1 LSLPINLLIFGG
13 DIFFIGLFRVGS
25 QNVLSSAIY
34 DMSTLAAGLYALPAT
49 VAAVGAVTIGLWERT
64 SRY

>member
-1 LSLPINLLIFGG
+1 MLLIFGG
-13 DIFFIGLFRVGS
+13 GIFFIGLFRVGS

-34 DMSTLAAGLYALPAT
+34 DLFALAAGLYALPAT